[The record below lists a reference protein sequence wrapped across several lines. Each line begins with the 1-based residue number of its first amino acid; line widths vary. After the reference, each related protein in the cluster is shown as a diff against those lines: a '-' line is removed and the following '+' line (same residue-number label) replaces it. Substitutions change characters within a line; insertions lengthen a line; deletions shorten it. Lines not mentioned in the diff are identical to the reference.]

1 MAGVVGA
8 RWVRLG
14 NGLVP
19 VWRWAERLVVQQK
32 GLPQELL
39 QQQVLLE
46 ELDQELAAASAAWV
60 VQALDLLQAAQPW
73 PNPELSSLAEGLYQR
88 ALALLSTVEDSST
101 SLSAEPMAPT
111 ESLPLELQAERAM
124 AAGDWRQAG
133 LLWRQL
139 LRPPAASP

>member
-1 MAGVVGA
+1 M
-8 RWVRLG
+8 RLG

-60 VQALDLLQAAQPW
+60 LQALDLLQAAQPW
-73 PNPELSSLAEGLYQR
+73 PNPELSSLAEGLHQR
-88 ALALLSTVEDSST
+88 ALALLSTMEDSST
-101 SLSAEPMAPT
+101 SPSAEPMAPA